1 MLHDGTAC
9 ILLRPCDA
17 FIVAAVLAITFAGG
31 CGKQD
36 VATTTQGTQAKES
49 GAQKQ
54 LTGTIEEVKDFMFIV
69 TDQDGASYE
78 FDFDETPEG
87 LDGVSAGDQ
96 VTVTYTGTV
105 SEVDPFSGTVLSVEK
120 Q

>member
-1 MLHDGTAC
+1 MLNMQRTWY
-9 ILLRPCDA
+9 A
-17 FIVAAVLAITFAGG
+17 FMVAAVLTVTFAGG
-31 CGKQD
+31 CGMED
-36 VATTTQGTQAKES
+36 AATSTQGTQAKVS
-49 GAQKQ
+49 GAQKHVS
-54 LTGTIEEVKDFMFIV
+54 GTIEVVLDFLFIV

>member
-1 MLHDGTAC
+1 MKRTCYA
-9 ILLRPCDA
+9 LLA
-17 FIVAAVLAITFAGG
+17 AAVLAVTFVGG

-36 VATTTQGTQAKES
+36 AATTTQGTEVKES

-105 SEVDPFSGTVLSVEK
+105 SEVDPFSGTILSVQK

>member
-1 MLHDGTAC
+1 MLNMKRTWY
-9 ILLRPCDA
+9 A
-17 FIVAAVLAITFAGG
+17 FMVAAVLTVTFAGG

-36 VATTTQGTQAKES
+36 AATTTQGTQAKES

-69 TDQDGASYE
+69 TDQDGAFYE
-78 FDFDETPEG
+78 FDFDEAPEG
-87 LDGVSAGDQ
+87 LDGVSAGDK

-105 SEVDPFSGTVLSVEK
+105 SEVDPFSGTILSVQK
-120 Q
+120 K

>member
-1 MLHDGTAC
+1 MKRTWY
-9 ILLRPCDA
+9 A
-17 FIVAAVLAITFAGG
+17 FMVAAVLTVTFAGG
-31 CGKQD
+31 CGNQD
-36 VATTTQGTQAKES
+36 AATTTQGAEVKES

-105 SEVDPFSGTVLSVEK
+105 SEVDPFSGTILSVQK
-120 Q
+120 K